1 MYKSAKNALNII
13 TLTSALFIANVASAT
28 IINGTGDITPDVIFG
43 SGNANGSWSGEHNV
57 NLGIEVGLRAKLRYD
72 ATGSP
77 QNIFNYDGDRTYTF
91 DPTLSVIPAGRSV
104 FNFEYAVNVD
114 TDGSGDVLSDYTYL
128 FEFDLD
134 PTAGVVFS
142 PFSGDIIT
150 LKTDNSLGNNSTGN
164 GGGTVDVANYASL
177 LGSNNVAQNSLNR
190 GFGFS
195 GLLDPAA
202 NGIFTYNLS
211 VLDQAG
217 ALLASS
223 SIDVVVGPTAVSAPG
238 ATLLFALGLAGMFVR
253 RVSKRLPN

>member
-1 MYKSAKNALNII
+1 MLKVARDTVGLFI
-13 TLTSALFIANVASAT
+13 TLSAFFFAGMTQAVM
-28 IINGTGDITPDVIFG
+28 INGTGDITPDVIFG
-43 SGNANGSWSGEHNV
+43 SGNANGSWTGEHIN
-57 NLGIEVGLRAKLRYD
+57 GIEVGLRGKLRYD
-72 ATGSP
+72 GAGQP

-91 DPTLSVIPAGRSV
+91 DPTSSLIPAGRSV

-134 PTAGVVFS
+134 PTAGISFS

-150 LKTDNSLGNNSTGN
+150 LKTDNAVGNNSTGN
-164 GGGTVDVANYASL
+164 GGGTVDIANYASL
-177 LGSNNVAQNSLNR
+177 LTTNNVAQNSLNR

-195 GLLDPAA
+195 GILDPAT

-217 ALLASS
+217 AVLASS
-223 SIDVVVGPTAVSAPG
+223 SIDVVVGPTPVSAPNI
-238 ATLLFALGLAGMFVR
+238 TLLFVLALAGMGIR
-253 RVSKRLPN
+253 KVSRTRKA